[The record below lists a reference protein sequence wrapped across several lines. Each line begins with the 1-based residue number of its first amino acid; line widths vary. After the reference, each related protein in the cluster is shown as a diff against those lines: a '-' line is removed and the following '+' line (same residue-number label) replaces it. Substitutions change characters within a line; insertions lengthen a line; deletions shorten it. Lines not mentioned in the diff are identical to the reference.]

1 MAIIRRNGALMR
13 DDPMLPVR
21 CTGTLFECA
30 PVVVVSLRGLR
41 GRQIDAAMVAAE
53 AQGSFRLDSYPAP
66 PKRDLLHTE
75 ERRRGWRLSKQR
87 RRERLRSAQRAKE
100 QR

>member
-1 MAIIRRNGALMR
+1 MAIVRRNGALLR
-13 DDPMLPVR
+13 NDPMLPVR
-21 CTGTLFECA
+21 RTGTLFDAE

-41 GRQIDAAMVAAE
+41 GRQIDAVMVAAE
-53 AQGSFRLDSYPAP
+53 ARGAFRMESDPAP
-66 PKRDLLHTE
+66 PTKAPLHTE